1 MGSLLLFVQSTT
13 SLNITKYYG
22 VTTESI
28 VTKRFRESL
37 LTSKLH
43 VLQQGQE
50 GLEIHLKVKYYQT

>member
-1 MGSLLLFVQSTT
+1 MDFANRTGFSST
-13 SLNITKYYG
+13 NG
-22 VTTESI
+22 VTTESL

-50 GLEIHLKVKYYQT
+50 GLEIHLKVK